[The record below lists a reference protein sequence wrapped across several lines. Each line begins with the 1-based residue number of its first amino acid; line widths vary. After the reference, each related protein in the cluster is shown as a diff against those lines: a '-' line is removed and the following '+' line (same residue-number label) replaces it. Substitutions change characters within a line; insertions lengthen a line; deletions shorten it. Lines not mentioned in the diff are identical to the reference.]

1 MTITRNNMKYL
12 KRFSVIP
19 IIMIMVLAGV
29 FVAVGGDTIN
39 TDALPR
45 VLVNDAGYVG
55 EGTPVKDSLY
65 GDNMETFKDSAN
77 IVTGYFNAVLQSTT
91 PTGVVS
97 TASDVTEEMCNSA
110 YWNAH
115 AQGPTRILMSKS
127 DIASLN
133 DSIMATADAHMIDL
147 ENMATAY
154 DGDSLKTSL
163 ANEIKLDEYP
173 YNQISHINN
182 IAFADETDKV
192 AYFDAIKANI
202 AGADTSTSDSVKYAI
217 ASDRA
222 EINNLPTN
230 DFIGYGADDTDDE
243 KALGAAVLGEPLIV
257 KITTADGKFAYCYSS
272 NVSGWVETSKFAVCS
287 SKDEWLEAWKVAEDG
302 DDFLVVTTDK
312 IILEDS
318 FYDPA
323 TAAVELSMGSIL
335 KLVPEDQKPTSV
347 AERGVW
353 NTYVVYLPTRKADGS
368 YERKI
373 ALISQHY
380 SVSRGFLDLTQANI
394 TDVAFECLG
403 NRYGWGGS
411 LHAMD
416 CSFYTRYIYR
426 CFGLELPRNTTWQQA
441 VPGHMTNLSAMSDE
455 EKYNYIRTLPA
466 GSLLYFSG
474 HTMVYLGNVDDKLY
488 VISALGSVVP
498 PDSSSVYSTMTVC
511 LNSLDA
517 KRSRNRGT
525 WLHNLTAAVTYYN
538 PVDIT
543 DELCGI
549 NIANAGNIVY
559 TGSAIT
565 PNITVTDCET
575 PLRKDIDYKLS
586 VSNNVNAGE
595 AIVTV
600 NGLGRYTGTATK
612 NFNIKKASYSVAA
625 AGYSGVYDGEAHT
638 IFIDG
643 IKAGSDIYFR
653 IDPYGQWISSLPERI
668 DVGSTTVYYM
678 ISHPNYETISSY
690 ANIDIVAE
698 GEESSDYV
706 IQYVGGE
713 LQEES
718 TKEKNAGDKTP
729 GKDSNKDKDAGSDK
743 TNSETGDE
751 SNSGE
756 KQENSSSSNTGFV
769 IAIVILSI
777 GLAAAAFY
785 IVYDKFIKKNND

>member
-1 MTITRNNMKYL
+1 MKYL

-45 VLVNDAGYVG
+45 VLVNDKGYVG
-55 EGTPVKDSLY
+55 VGTPVKDSVY
-65 GDNMETFKDSAN
+65 GDNMETFKDSTN

-133 DSIMATADAHMIDL
+133 DSIMATAGAHMIDL
-147 ENMATAY
+147 ENMATGY
-154 DGDSLKTSL
+154 DGDSLKSSL

-173 YNQISHINN
+173 YNKISHINN
-182 IAFADETDKV
+182 LAFADEAAKI

-202 AGADTSTSDSVKYAI
+202 TAAATTTSDSVKYAI

-222 EINNLPTN
+222 EMYNLPTN

-257 KITTADGKFAYCYSS
+257 KITTADGKFAYCYS
-272 NVSGWVETSKFAVCS
+272 NNISGWIDTSKIAVCS
-287 SKDEWLEAWKVAEDG
+287 SKDEWLDAWKVEEDG

-368 YERKI
+368 YEKKI

-441 VPGHMTNLSAMSDE
+441 VPGHMTDLSAMSDE

-517 KRSRNRGT
+517 KRGGNRGT

-538 PVDIT
+538 PVDIS
-543 DELCGI
+543 DELCEI

-559 TGSAIT
+559 TGNAIT

-575 PLRKDIDYKLS
+575 PLRKDIDYTMS
-586 VSNNVNAGE
+586 VTNNVNAGE
-595 AIVTV
+595 ACVSVT
-600 NGLGRYTGTATK
+600 GLGRYSGTATK
-612 NFNIKKASYSVAA
+612 NFTIKKASYSVAA

-653 IDPYGQWISSLPERI
+653 IDPYGEWISELPERI

-690 ANIDIVAE
+690 ANIDILAE

-713 LQEES
+713 SQENS
-718 TKEKNAGDKTP
+718 TKETNAGDKTP
-729 GKDSNKDKDAGSDK
+729 GKDSTKDKDSESDK
-743 TNSETGDE
+743 TNSETGEDAT
-751 SNSGE
+751 SGE
-756 KQENSSSSNTGFV
+756 NTQVQSSSSNTGFV
-769 IAIVILSI
+769 VTIVILSI
-777 GLAAAAFY
+777 GLAGAFGF
-785 IVYDKFIKKNND
+785 IVYDKFIKK